1 MNHLQL
7 SLSYKPVLFT
17 NSNLCI
23 VDLHSINYCL
33 IYIDY
38 VYFLVGLQGISANRI
53 VSVNFSFSTYYI
65 YKSEKI
71 QE

>member
-7 SLSYKPVLFT
+7 ALSYKPVLFT
-17 NSNLCI
+17 ISNLCI

-38 VYFLVGLQGISANRI
+38 VYFLVGLQGRSENRT
-53 VSVNFSFSTYYI
+53 VAVNFHTLTC
-65 YKSEKI
+65 
-71 QE
+71 